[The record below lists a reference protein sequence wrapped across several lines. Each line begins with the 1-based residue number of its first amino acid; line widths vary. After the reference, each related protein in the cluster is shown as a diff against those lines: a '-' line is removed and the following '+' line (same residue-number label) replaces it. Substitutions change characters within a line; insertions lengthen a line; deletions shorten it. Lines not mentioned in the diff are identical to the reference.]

1 MERLMDVGSIAQLST
16 TMAETG
22 TRQAVGMAV
31 LKKAQDIQSSTATAL
46 IEALPPVPAAPNLPS
61 HLGNR
66 INTTA

>member
-1 MERLMDVGSIAQLST
+1 MDIGSIAQLST

-22 TRQAVGMAV
+22 IRQEVGMTV

-46 IEALPPVPAAPNLPS
+46 IEALPPMPAAPSLPS